1 MEKIKHKRKSKYG
14 RFIPF
19 YLMMLPSLLYLFI
32 NNYIP
37 MGGIFIAFKHINFR
51 KGILGSKW
59 VGLSN
64 FEFLFKSNDA
74 WVITRN
80 TICYNLAF
88 ILIGTIMAISVA
100 ILLSNLAGKMSKKVY
115 QTVILLPYLISTV
128 VVSYLVYAIL
138 STENGFMNNSVLS
151 AFGLDGIS
159 WYSSPRYWPFIL
171 VFIYLWK
178 SFGYQSIIYYATI
191 VGVDQ
196 SYYEAAAIDGATK
209 WQQIKCIT
217 LPSIRPTIIT
227 LTLLG
232 IGRIFYSDFGLF
244 YQVPMNSGSLIN
256 ATNTIDTYVYRAL
269 MTTNNIGMSSAASVF
284 QAFVGFILVLTVNF
298 VVSKISKEE
307 ALF

>member
-1 MEKIKHKRKSKYG
+1 MEKIKHKKKSKYG

-19 YLMMLPSLLYLFI
+19 YLMMLPSVLYILI
-32 NNYIP
+32 NNYVP
-37 MGGIFIAFKHINFR
+37 MAGIFIAFKNINFR
-51 KGILGSKW
+51 KGLLASEW
-59 VGLSN
+59 VGFSN
-64 FEFLFKSNDA
+64 FEFLFRSSDA

-80 TICYNLAF
+80 TILYNLAF
-88 ILIGTIMAISVA
+88 IILGTLMAISVA
-100 ILLSNLAGKMSKKVY
+100 IILSNLTGKMSKKVY

-151 AFGLDGIS
+151 AFGLEGIR
-159 WYSSPRYWPFIL
+159 WYSSPKYWPFIL
-171 VFIYLWK
+171 VFVYLWK
-178 SFGYQSIIYYATI
+178 NFGYQSIIYYATI

-196 SYYEAAAIDGATK
+196 SYYEAAAIDGATL
-209 WQQIKCIT
+209 WQQIKDIT

-244 YQVPMNSGSLIN
+244 YQVPMNSGALIN

-269 MTTNNIGMSSAASVF
+269 MTTNNIGMSSAASVY
-284 QAFVGFILVLTVNF
+284 QAFVGFVLVLTANL

>member
-1 MEKIKHKRKSKYG
+1 
-14 RFIPF
+14 
-19 YLMMLPSLLYLFI
+19 MMLPSLLYLFI

-37 MGGIFIAFKHINFR
+37 MVGIFIAFKRIDFR

-151 AFGLDGIS
+151 AFGLEGIS
-159 WYSSPRYWPFIL
+159 WYSSPMYWPFIL
-171 VFIYLWK
+171 VFVYLWK
-178 SFGYQSIIYYATI
+178 NFGYQSIIYYATI

-244 YQVPMNSGSLIN
+244 YQVPMNSGALIN

-284 QAFVGFILVLTVNF
+284 QAFIGFILVLTANF
-298 VVSKISKEE
+298 VVSKISKDE